1 MSAFGDGKRLSPID
15 ELKSPIVHLIRE
27 IYETD
32 DAHEHFIAELD
43 KALIEKVDYIIIEP
57 NKLGDETARWILVG
71 NCLSKTS
78 IVTGLASIAANY
90 LWPRNIFISGSFCV
104 VSFFCTGLY
113 ALSWDIDP
121 CVQYQVE
128 TNPKKLSKVPILKDF
143 SSPIVLVYKSNTKIK
158 CLQRI
163 SCMLALGYCG
173 YRLYD
178 TLK

>member
-1 MSAFGDGKRLSPID
+1 MHIIIID
-15 ELKSPIVHLIRE
+15 TCSRFSELKSPTVHLIRE

-78 IVTGLASIAANY
+78 IAAGIASVALNY
-90 LWPRNIFISGSFCV
+90 VWPRNILVSGSVCA
-104 VSFFCTGLY
+104 VSLFCTGLY
-113 ALSWDIDP
+113 ALSWDNDP

-128 TNPKKLSKVPILKDF
+128 SNPKKLSKVPILKDF
-143 SSPIVLVYKSNTKIK
+143 SSPIVLVYTSNTKSK
-158 CLQRI
+158 YLQRI
-163 SCMLALGYCG
+163 ACAAALGYCG
-173 YRLYD
+173 YRIYD
-178 TLK
+178 AFK